1 MVADNPNSPIPP
13 KAESDPNG
21 IDQHEP
27 GAKLDAGKLM
37 AALLL
42 QFPHALEAIAQIAT
56 YGARKYS
63 PGGWLSVPDGINR
76 YADAEWRHKLK
87 RAQGEERDPESG
99 RPHRW
104 HEAWNVL
111 AQLELTECPSK
122 AAPKPIG
129 PLNEKFGEHL

>member
-1 MVADNPNSPIPP
+1 MR
-13 KAESDPNG
+13 ETDPNG
-21 IDQHEP
+21 IGQHEP
-27 GAKLDAGKLM
+27 GAKLDEGKLM

-63 PGGWLSVPDGINR
+63 RGGWLQVDDGINR

-87 RAQGEERDPESG
+87 RAQGEECDPESG
-99 RPHRW
+99 MPHRW

-111 AQLELTECPSK
+111 AQLELVL
-122 AAPKPIG
+122 KPEEDS
-129 PLNEKFGEHL
+129 L